1 MNLLNKFIALLSVF
15 SICVGLGV
23 GIACLREPADGGVI
37 GESETDP
44 GFSRITAVSGVTQ
57 GEEGTTAAAIT
68 TAPPTTLP
76 EGTKM
81 MYLTFDDGPST
92 NTPKILKILSDYGA
106 KATFFVIHHDES
118 YYQQYLLDIIA
129 QGHAL
134 ALHSYT
140 HDYAKIYSST
150 SAFWSDLTKLH
161 DEVQQL
167 TGQDI
172 RITRFPG
179 GSSNTISA
187 NYCSGIMTELTNA
200 MESRGYQYFDWNCE
214 DGDADGNT
222 KSVEYII
229 NRAKTSANTNSEH
242 LVMLCHDTNA
252 KSTTVEALPTII
264 EYFRDQG
271 YTFGALDFN
280 SYPAHHGVNN

>member
-1 MNLLNKFIALLSVF
+1 MNKLSKIIAAFEVF
-15 SICVGLGV
+15 ALCVGLGV
-23 GIACLREPADGGVI
+23 GVACLREPSS
-37 GESETDP
+37 GEIAGPAETDP
-44 GFSRITAVSGVTQ
+44 GFVRITTATGDAST
-57 GEEGTTAAAIT
+57 EPGTTAAVIT
-68 TAPPTTLP
+68 TAPPATVP

-81 MYLTFDDGPST
+81 MYLTFDDGPSK
-92 NTPKILKILSDYGA
+92 NTPKILRILADYGV

-118 YYQQYLLDIIA
+118 YYQQYLIDTLA

-140 HDYAKIYSST
+140 HDYGRIYSST

-161 DEVQQL
+161 DEIQQL

-179 GSSNTISA
+179 GSSNTVSA
-187 NYCSGIMTELTNA
+187 RYCDGIMTELTEA

-222 KSVEYII
+222 MSTEYII
-229 NRAKTSANTNSEH
+229 NHARSSANTESEH
-242 LVMLCHDTNA
+242 LVMLCHDTDA
-252 KSTTVEALPTII
+252 KSTTVEALPSII

-271 YTFGALDFN
+271 YSFGALDFN